1 MQLRI
6 KNNNF
11 HVYRIKIAGKSL
23 PIMLFPREKPP
34 GFYTKLCLATLKE
47 IKYFCMP
54 LFNALMQRGE
64 YYKHYGVHKVE
75 FSEKMAEK
83 LSFR

>member
-1 MQLRI
+1 MQLGI

-34 GFYTKLCLATLKE
+34 GFYTKLCLATSETNHIVSIVKSHKLFV
-47 IKYFCMP
+47 IKVFVNMR
-54 LFNALMQRGE
+54 AT
-64 YYKHYGVHKVE
+64 H
-75 FSEKMAEK
+75 
-83 LSFR
+83 

>member
-6 KNNNF
+6 LKIHF

-47 IKYFCMP
+47 KKYFCMP
-54 LFNALMQRGE
+54 LFHALMQRGE
-64 YYKHYGVHKVE
+64 YYKHFGVHKVE
-75 FSEKMAEK
+75 FGEKMAEK

>member
-1 MQLRI
+1 
-6 KNNNF
+6 
-11 HVYRIKIAGKSL
+11 
-23 PIMLFPREKPP
+23 MLFPREKPP

-64 YYKHYGVHKVE
+64 YYKHFGVHKVE
-75 FSEKMAEK
+75 FSEKMAEI